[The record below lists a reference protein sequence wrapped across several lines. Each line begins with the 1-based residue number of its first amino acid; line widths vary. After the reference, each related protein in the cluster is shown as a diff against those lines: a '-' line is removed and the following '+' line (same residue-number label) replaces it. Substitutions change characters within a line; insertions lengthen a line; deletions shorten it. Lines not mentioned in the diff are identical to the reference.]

1 MAGKGMRSMTR
12 RMNSRGASPLLVI
25 LAVLLVAGLLYW
37 LYLQS
42 QNVDDQVQAVTE
54 EEAAG
59 ELVDFIPAQLVEAPE
74 SVIGEEGALRDLGVS
89 QGLGRGVITV
99 DLDGENQYPVLLGP
113 DLIAAGATPRSGERV
128 TLYGRVYVLNDS
140 IRDAWIEGAAVDEGN
155 AGAIPETSS
164 FLLADSLTFN

>member
-1 MAGKGMRSMTR
+1 MAGKGMQSMTR

-37 LYLQS
+37 LNMQS
-42 QNVDDQVQAVTE
+42 QTMDDQVEAVTE
-54 EEAAG
+54 DEATG
-59 ELVDFIPAQLVEAPE
+59 ELVDFIPAQLAAAPE
-74 SVIGEEGALRDLGVS
+74 SVLGEEGALRDVGVS

-99 DLDGENQYPVLLGP
+99 DLDGENQYPVLL
-113 DLIAAGATPRSGERV
+113 DADIIAGGAIPQSGERV

-140 IRDAWIEGAAVDEGN
+140 IRDAWVEGAAVDEGN
-155 AGAIPETSS
+155 AGAIPGTSS

>member
-1 MAGKGMRSMTR
+1 MTR
-12 RMNSRGASPLLVI
+12 RMNSRGASPLLVV

-42 QNVDDQVQAVTE
+42 QAVDDEVQAVTE

-59 ELVDFIPAQLVEAPE
+59 DLVDFIPAQLVDAPE
-74 SVIGEEGALRDLGVS
+74 SVVGEEGALRDMGVS

-99 DLDGENQYPVLLGP
+99 DLDGENQYPVLLSP
-113 DLIAAGATPRSGERV
+113 DIIAAGAAPRSGERV

-140 IRDAWIEGAAVDEGN
+140 IRDAWVEGAAVDEGN
-155 AGAIPETSS
+155 AGAIPESAS